1 MDQKNKRSSDVSVD
15 ASCDI
20 ETKVNKFNIICSIQN
35 FSQRSEKTGEKFE
48 SNTCVVGS
56 KERSEWCLWI
66 YPNGDSEE
74 SKDYV
79 LVFLMLKNPDKARAK
94 CSFSILNIKEEGEN
108 VTTVTKSDEFV
119 KESGWGYDKFV
130 KKDFLLNEA
139 NGLLSNDKLKIL
151 CEVEIIEVKSENND
165 NRETS
170 INVTIPESKLSSD
183 YSNLFDS
190 TLFTDCIIRV
200 GDTEI
205 KVHRG
210 ILATRSPIFHKIFNS
225 TPENSQTN
233 VVQIE
238 DFSVGAV
245 REMLRYIYKDEVTN
259 IQNMADE
266 MYKISNKYELHRLE
280 AISEQSM
287 CNSLSIENVC
297 ERFSL
302 SETYPNEKLKDLC
315 QEFILKNIECIIRT
329 NEWKKHVL
337 VRPLLLESLLLK
349 SLNISLTGSDSEKE
363 EK

>member
-1 MDQKNKRSSDVSVD
+1 
-15 ASCDI
+15 
-20 ETKVNKFNIICSIQN
+20 
-35 FSQRSEKTGEKFE
+35 
-48 SNTCVVGS
+48 
-56 KERSEWCLWI
+56 
-66 YPNGDSEE
+66 
-74 SKDYV
+74 
-79 LVFLMLKNPDKARAK
+79 
-94 CSFSILNIKEEGEN
+94 
-108 VTTVTKSDEFV
+108 
-119 KESGWGYDKFV
+119 
-130 KKDFLLNEA
+130 
-139 NGLLSNDKLKIL
+139 GLLSNDKLKIL
-151 CEVEIIEVKSENND
+151 CEAEIIEVKSENND
-165 NRETS
+165 NPETS
-170 INVTIPESKLSSD
+170 INVTIPESKLLSD

-245 REMLRYIYKDEVTN
+245 REMLKYIYKDEVTN

-266 MYKISNKYELHRLE
+266 MYKISNKYELHRLK

-297 ERFSL
+297 ERFAL

-329 NEWKKHVL
+329 NKWKKHVL
-337 VRPLLLESLLLK
+337 VRPLLLERLLLK